1 MSRYVDLEGVTW
13 DGKPISSKIQEVQT
27 KHGYLQGITIGWL
40 WGDNVPHIDL
50 EEHDKQIRADV
61 IDEFVHKV
69 KEHHYVLSDII
80 NSTDY
85 GMFTVGIE
93 QIAEE
98 LKEQK

>member
-1 MSRYVDLEGVTW
+1 MKNTCRLELALKDEYGNIIHLVE
-13 DGKPISSKIQEVQT
+13 QE
-27 KHGYLQGITIGWL
+27 
-40 WGDNVPHIDL
+40 
-50 EEHDKQIRADV
+50 KQIRAEA

-69 KEHHYVLSDII
+69 KEHHYVLSDVVT

-85 GMFTVGIE
+85 GMFTFGVE